1 MGILT
6 MRNSNNFLD
15 MKWSPMVVL
24 SFIFHVGIISA
35 TLFLPESIPGAG
47 RFQGIVYEV
56 DLVEMPAKGG
66 QSLGKTPPTAG
77 RTEKTVVKKA
87 TKAKKVTI
95 PKKKAKPVKI
105 AKRTVKE
112 KTPTKK
118 KQAVSPTQLIDE
130 AVAKIEKQVKS
141 ETKERSHIDEAITK
155 LENRLA
161 GEQVAGGERGDSQTA
176 TGRRGSPMGSGAGIP
191 IRMYQMEVEFWI
203 KSNWAYP
210 VALQRSKDLEAVVVL
225 MVKRDGSI
233 VKTNFKKRS
242 SDKIFDQSVSKAI
255 ERSDPLPPFPE
266 GLIISHDEIEITFN
280 LKELENQ

>member
-1 MGILT
+1 MI
-6 MRNSNNFLD
+6 
-15 MKWSPMVVL
+15 VL
-24 SFIFHVGIISA
+24 SFIFHVGIISV

-47 RFQGIVYEV
+47 RFQGMVYEV

-66 QSLGKTPPTAG
+66 QNLGKKPTASG
-77 RTEKTVVKKA
+77 RKEKTVVKKA

-95 PKKKAKPVKI
+95 PKKKEKPVVI
-105 AKRTVKE
+105 AKRKVKK
-112 KTPTKK
+112 KTPPQKK
-118 KQAVSPTQLIDE
+118 EAVSSAQLIDQAVS
-130 AVAKIEKQVKS
+130 KIEKQVKS
-141 ETKERSHIDEAITK
+141 ETKERSHIDEAISK
-155 LENRLA
+155 LEKRLA
-161 GEQVAGGERGDSQTA
+161 GEQDAGEGRGDSQTA
-176 TGRRGSPMGSGAGIP
+176 MGRSGSSRGSGTGIP

>member
-1 MGILT
+1 ML
-6 MRNSNNFLD
+6 
-15 MKWSPMVVL
+15 VL
-24 SFIFHVGIISA
+24 SFIFHVGIISV
-35 TLFLPESIPGAG
+35 TLFLPESMPGTG
-47 RFQGIVYEV
+47 RFQGIIYEV
-56 DLVEMPAKGG
+56 DLVEMPVKGG
-66 QSLGKTPPTAG
+66 QGLQGKTPAIG
-77 RTEKTVVKKA
+77 RAEKAVVKKA
-87 TKAKKVTI
+87 TKAKKVTS
-95 PKKKAKPVKI
+95 PKQKEKPVVI

-112 KTPTKK
+112 KTPAKK

-130 AVAKIEKQVKS
+130 AVSKIEKQVKS
-141 ETKERSHIDEAITK
+141 ETKERGHIDEAISK

-161 GEQVAGGERGDSQTA
+161 GEQVAGENRGDSKTA
-176 TGRRGSPMGSGAGIP
+176 MGRPGSPWGSIGTGIP
-191 IRMYQMEVEFWI
+191 IRIYQMEVEFWI
-203 KSNWAYP
+203 KSHWAYP

-266 GLIISHDEIEITFN
+266 GYVKSHDEIEITFN